1 MKRITAF
8 VAAIVLLTA
17 GAWAQDG
24 KGIYNKYSDNEN
36 VSAVYISSSMF
47 KLMGN
52 KVPNMELGE
61 GSSMNL
67 GSIIKNLNSMY
78 LLDCEDPDLCK
89 EIKSDVNKFINK
101 YDFEMLMEI
110 KDKGEVVRI
119 YTTGNER
126 TVTQFIMTAA
136 EYDAFTFICLD
147 GTMSRADLEKAI
159 AKATQQME

>member
-1 MKRITAF
+1 MKRIAAF
-8 VAAIVLLTA
+8 VAAMFLLTA
-17 GAWAQDG
+17 ASWAQDG
-24 KGIYNKYSDNEN
+24 KGIYNKYSDNDE

-47 KLMGN
+47 KLMG

-61 GSSMNL
+61 GSSMDL

-78 LLDCEDPDLCK
+78 LLDCEDPDLCN
-89 EIKSDVNKFINK
+89 EIKADVSKFIKK

-119 YTTGNER
+119 YTTGNEK
-126 TVTQFIMTAA
+126 TVTQFILTAS
-136 EYDAFTFICLD
+136 EYEAFTFICLD

>member
-1 MKRITAF
+1 MKRIAAF
-8 VAAIVLLTA
+8 VAAMLLLTA
-17 GAWAQDG
+17 GTWAQDG
-24 KGIYNKYSDNEN
+24 KGIYNKYSDNEE

-47 KLMGN
+47 KLMG
-52 KVPNMELGE
+52 KVPNMQLSDGN
-61 GSSMNL
+61 SMNL

-89 EIKSDVNKFINK
+89 EIISDVNKFINK
-101 YDFEMLMEI
+101 YDFDLLMEI

-119 YTTGNER
+119 YTSGNEK
-126 TVTQFIMTAA
+126 TVTQFIMTAS

-159 AKATQQME
+159 AKATQNME

>member
-1 MKRITAF
+1 ML
-8 VAAIVLLTA
+8 LLTA
-17 GAWAQDG
+17 GTWAQDG
-24 KGIYNKYSDNEN
+24 KGIYNKYSDNEE

-47 KLMGN
+47 KLMG
-52 KVPNMELGE
+52 KVPNMQLSDGN
-61 GSSMNL
+61 SMNL

-89 EIKSDVNKFINK
+89 EIISDVNKFISK
-101 YDFEMLMEI
+101 YDFDLLMEI

-119 YTTGNER
+119 YTSGNEK
-126 TVTQFIMTAA
+126 TVTQFIMTAS

-159 AKATQQME
+159 AKATQNME

>member
-1 MKRITAF
+1 MKRIAAF
-8 VAAIVLLTA
+8 VAAMFLLTA
-17 GAWAQDG
+17 ASWAQDG
-24 KGIYNKYSDNEN
+24 KGIYNKYSDNDA

-47 KLMGN
+47 KLMG

-61 GSSMNL
+61 GSSMDL

-78 LLDCEDPDLCK
+78 LLDCEDPDLCN
-89 EIKSDVNKFINK
+89 EIKADVSKFIKK

-119 YTTGNER
+119 YTTGNEK
-126 TVTQFIMTAA
+126 TVTQFILTAS
-136 EYDAFTFICLD
+136 EYEAFTFICLD

>member
-1 MKRITAF
+1 MKRIAAF
-8 VAAIVLLTA
+8 VAAMFLLTA

-24 KGIYNKYSDNEN
+24 KLIYNKYSDNEE

-47 KLMGN
+47 KLMG

-61 GSSMNL
+61 GSSMDL
-67 GSIIKNLNSMY
+67 GAIIKNLNSMY
-78 LLDCEDPDLCK
+78 LLDCEDPDLCN
-89 EIKSDVNKFINK
+89 EIKADVNKFIK
-101 YDFEMLMEI
+101 RYDFEMLMEI

-119 YTTGNER
+119 YTTGNEK
-126 TVTQFIMTAA
+126 TVTQFILTAS

>member
-1 MKRITAF
+1 MKRIATF
-8 VAAIVLLTA
+8 VAAMFLLTA

-24 KGIYNKYSDNEN
+24 KGIYNKYSDNEE

-47 KLMGN
+47 KLMG
-52 KVPNMELGE
+52 KVPNMDIGE
-61 GSSMNL
+61 GSMDL

-78 LLDCEDPDLCK
+78 LLDCEDPDLCA
-89 EIKSDVNKFINK
+89 EIKADVNKFIKK

-119 YTTGNER
+119 YTSGNER
-126 TVTQFIMTAA
+126 TVTQFILTAA
-136 EYDAFTFICLD
+136 EEDAFTFICLD

-159 AKATQQME
+159 AKATQNIE

>member
-1 MKRITAF
+1 MKKIAAF
-8 VAAIVLLTA
+8 VAAMFLLTA

-24 KGIYNKYSDNEN
+24 KGIYNKYSDNEE

-47 KLMGN
+47 ILMGN
-52 KVPNMELGE
+52 KMPNMDLGE

-89 EIKSDVNKFINK
+89 EIKSDVSKFITK
-101 YDFEMLMEI
+101 YDFELLMEI

-119 YTTGNER
+119 YTTGNEK
-126 TVTQFIMTAA
+126 TVTQFIMTAS
-136 EYDAFTFICLD
+136 ENDAFTFICLD

-159 AKATQQME
+159 AKATQNME

>member
-1 MKRITAF
+1 MKRIATF
-8 VAAIVLLTA
+8 VAAMFLLTA

-24 KGIYNKYSDNEN
+24 KGIYNKYSDNEE
-36 VSAVYISSSMF
+36 VSAVYISASMF
-47 KLMGN
+47 KLMG
-52 KVPNMELGE
+52 KVPNMDIGE
-61 GSSMNL
+61 GSMDL

-78 LLDCEDPDLCK
+78 LLDCEDPDLCA
-89 EIKSDVNKFINK
+89 EIKADVNKFIKK

-119 YTTGNER
+119 YTTGNEK
-126 TVTQFIMTAA
+126 TVTQFILTAS

-159 AKATQQME
+159 AKATQNME

>member
-1 MKRITAF
+1 MKRIAAF
-8 VAAIVLLTA
+8 VAAMLLLTA
-17 GAWAQDG
+17 GTWAQDG
-24 KGIYNKYSDNEN
+24 KGIYNKYSDNEA

-47 KLMGN
+47 KLMG
-52 KVPNMELGE
+52 KVPNMQLSDGN
-61 GSSMNL
+61 SMNL

-89 EIKSDVNKFINK
+89 EIISDVNKFISK
-101 YDFEMLMEI
+101 YDFDLLMEI

-119 YTTGNER
+119 YTSGNEK
-126 TVTQFIMTAA
+126 TVTQFIMTAS

-159 AKATQQME
+159 AKATQNME

>member
-1 MKRITAF
+1 MKRIAAF
-8 VAAIVLLTA
+8 VAAVFLLTA
-17 GAWAQDG
+17 GTWAQDG
-24 KGIYNKYSDNEN
+24 KGIYNKYSDHEE

-78 LLDCEDPDLCK
+78 LLDCEDADLCA
-89 EIKSDVNKFINK
+89 EIKSDVNKFIKK

-119 YTTGNER
+119 YTTGNEK
-126 TVTQFIMTAA
+126 TVTQFILTAA
-136 EYDAFTFICLD
+136 EYDAYTFICLD

-159 AKATQQME
+159 AKATQQIE

>member
-1 MKRITAF
+1 MKRIVTF
-8 VAAIVLLTA
+8 LAAMFLLTA

-24 KGIYNKYSDNEN
+24 KGIYNKYSDNEE

-47 KLMGN
+47 KLMG
-52 KVPNMELGE
+52 KVPNMDLGE
-61 GSSMNL
+61 GSMDL

-78 LLDCEDPDLCK
+78 LLDCEDPELCA
-89 EIKSDVNKFINK
+89 EIKSDVNKFIKK

-119 YTTGNER
+119 YTVGNEK
-126 TVTQFIMTAA
+126 TVTQFILTAA
-136 EYDAFTFICLD
+136 EYEAFTFICLD

-159 AKATQQME
+159 AKATQQIE